1 MRKMKYKRKKASK
14 VKGIPN
20 RSGYLSCIDFSN
32 WDIKSPAEKEE
43 VLREVFYVG
52 SLVTLASNLRDK
64 LEIVFNRNGEVDL

>member
-20 RSGYLSCIDFSN
+20 RSAYISCIDFSN
-32 WDIKSPAEKEE
+32 WDMKSPAEREE
-43 VLREVFYVG
+43 LLREVFYVG

-64 LEIVFNRNGEVDL
+64 LEMVFKRNGDVNL